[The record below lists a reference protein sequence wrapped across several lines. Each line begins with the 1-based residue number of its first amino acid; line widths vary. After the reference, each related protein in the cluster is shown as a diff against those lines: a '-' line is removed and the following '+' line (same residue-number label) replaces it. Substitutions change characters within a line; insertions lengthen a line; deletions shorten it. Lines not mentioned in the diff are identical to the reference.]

1 MRFLVFALCTLWLS
15 QAAFGQNSITLPYN
29 PDANADSAI
38 GAPDLLDFLPLF
50 GNAFTPGEVMVD
62 GQTLTEYIAVLE
74 AAADGANSTDTVTIP
89 MFPGTEPG
97 EMLYWDGSQWSLV
110 PTGESGDG
118 LILDGATPSWR
129 AQRLGCTDATA
140 CNYEDEA
147 TVLDPNACIY
157 EDECGICGGPGAL
170 EECCLLYTSPSPRD

>member
-1 MRFLVFALCTLWLS
+1 MRFSLLALSLMFC
-15 QAAFGQNSITLPYN
+15 FGASIAQDSVTLPYN

-38 GAPDLLDFLPLF
+38 GAPDLLEFLPLF
-50 GNAFTPGEVMVD
+50 GTTFTPGEVMVD
-62 GQTLTEYIAVLE
+62 GQTLNEYIAVLE

-110 PTGESGDG
+110 PTGEPGDG
-118 LILDGATPSWR
+118 LMLDGATSWR

-140 CNYEDEA
+140 CN
-147 TVLDPNACIY
+147 
-157 EDECGICGGPGAL
+157 
-170 EECCLLYTSPSPRD
+170 